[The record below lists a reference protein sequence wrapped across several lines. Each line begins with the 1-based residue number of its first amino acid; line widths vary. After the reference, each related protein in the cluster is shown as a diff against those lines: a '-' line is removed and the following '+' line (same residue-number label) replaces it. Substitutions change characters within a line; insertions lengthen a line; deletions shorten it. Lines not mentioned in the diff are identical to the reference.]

1 LLLLLDVPVS
11 RVVKTVGEIRNN
23 RYALLRRLFYS
34 TDPEHMPSP
43 DVMRQEL
50 HTVVL
55 PPDAFAVGKTLAAM
69 NFAYDGVTVTAI
81 RRNGEIERDPDLD
94 ATFQEGDVVV
104 ISGTA
109 EAIEHGEGRLLMG

>member
-1 LLLLLDVPVS
+1 VS
-11 RVVKTVGEIRNN
+11 RVVKTVGDIRNN
-23 RYALLRRLFYS
+23 RYSLLRRLFYS
-34 TDPEHMPSP
+34 TDPEHMPTE
-43 DVMRQEL
+43 DETRQEL

-55 PPDAFAVGKTLAAM
+55 PPHAYAVGKTLASM

-81 RRNGEIERDPDLD
+81 RRNGEIERDPDSD
-94 ATFQEGDVVV
+94 TTFEEGDVVV